1 MSNQPIPFRPTD
13 KNLNRILWA
22 RTMGVN
28 ISEVMNELM
37 ERGFDEVAKK
47 KAVKTAKELER
58 AKGFEPSTFTLAR

>member
-1 MSNQPIPFRPTD
+1 MSNPITGFRPTD
-13 KNLNRILWA
+13 TNQNRINWA

-37 ERGFDEVAKK
+37 ERHFDEVAKK
-47 KAVKTAKELER
+47 KAVKSAKELER